1 MEFQQTNNGRICK
14 TFKDDC
20 VIRSISVATGK
31 SYKETFEDLMKLG
44 LEMGAYPNHE
54 KVWVKYLEQ
63 NGFVK
68 TNLQETPKAS
78 TSSSATGALT
88 GLPL

>member
-1 MEFQQTNNGRICK
+1 MDFQQTDNGRICK

-63 NGFVK
+63 NGFCEK
-68 TNLQETPKAS
+68 QTAS
-78 TSSSATGALT
+78 KRQGQVHQTS
-88 GLPL
+88 GLGF